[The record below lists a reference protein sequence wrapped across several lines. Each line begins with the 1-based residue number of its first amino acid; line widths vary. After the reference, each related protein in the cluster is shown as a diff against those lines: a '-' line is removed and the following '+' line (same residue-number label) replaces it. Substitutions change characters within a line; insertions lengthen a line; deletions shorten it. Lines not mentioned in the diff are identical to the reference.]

1 MNKNKVKKAVGLA
14 AWAVIAVAIYVAA
27 VNSQNAAVFSAV
39 NYAFIALISICAV
52 LYAVI
57 YVNVINLRKKAEVA
71 PEEKFDFEK
80 CDKLTERDKAF
91 LRKADFRIKLLVFTA
106 LPPIAV
112 VLCDTVITMLI

>member
-14 AWAVIAVAIYVAA
+14 AWAVITVAIYVAA

-57 YVNVINLRKKAEVA
+57 YVNVINLRKKAEAA

-80 CDKLTERDKAF
+80 CGKLTESDKAF